1 MQLIS
6 QWKKWHRRYSVH
18 IVSLM
23 PVIATARDQVP
34 QIREFL
40 PPAVYSAVMVGLFV
54 VFLVALNVK
63 QESLSQEAS
72 NGPDKTV

>member
-1 MQLIS
+1 MQLID
-6 QWKKWHRRYSVH
+6 QWRKWHCRYSVH

-23 PVIATARDQVP
+23 PVIASAREQFP

-40 PPAVYSAVMVGLFV
+40 PPTVYSAIMVGLFAA
-54 VFLVALNVK
+54 FLIALNIK
-63 QESLSQEAS
+63 QESLSGAS